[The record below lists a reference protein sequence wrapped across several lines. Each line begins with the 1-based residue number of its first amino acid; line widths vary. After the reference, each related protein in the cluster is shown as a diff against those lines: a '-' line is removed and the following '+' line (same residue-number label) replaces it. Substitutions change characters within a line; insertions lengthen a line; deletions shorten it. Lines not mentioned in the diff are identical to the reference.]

1 MNDDFIILE
10 VSELLQV
17 EILDDGK
24 PVTEDIV
31 ITITLSLRGPPPPSI
46 DTIHSVATLIIP
58 APEGNSRS
66 SSEASFLCL
75 YM

>member
-1 MNDDFIILE
+1 MNNDFIILE

-31 ITITLSLRGPPPPSI
+31 ITITLSQRGPPPPSI
-46 DTIHSVATLIIP
+46 DTVHSVATLIIP
-58 APEGNSRS
+58 TLEGNSMGYSR
-66 SSEASFLCL
+66 APFL
-75 YM
+75 